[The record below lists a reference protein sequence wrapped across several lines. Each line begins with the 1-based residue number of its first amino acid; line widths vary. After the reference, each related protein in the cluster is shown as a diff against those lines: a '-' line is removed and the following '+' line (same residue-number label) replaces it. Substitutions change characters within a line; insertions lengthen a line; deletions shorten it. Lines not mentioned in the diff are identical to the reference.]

1 MINGGY
7 CGTSS
12 YGEAF
17 EDEFCD
23 RLFNIRGA
31 VAMSNTGAD
40 TNEVHFLSIRKLP
53 KHIRMKAAGN
63 ILQVNGILSKPSLQT
78 TRIQTF

>member
-1 MINGGY
+1 MINGGH

-40 TNEVHFLSIRKLP
+40 TNESAFFIDQKTAET
-53 KHIRMKAAGN
+53 IRMKAAGN